1 MRRPYVFVSNLSDL
15 ITDSDFPKLHT
26 SMLAGKPSPIVEE
39 FEGKIYVLSGYPWQS
54 YCLLPTPTFEVY
66 DPLIEHEM
74 CTMRPVSIIPN
85 LSLESLPDGEDPPP
99 RTNSIYGHFQ
109 GRETTFLLSQSSWSQ
124 ATQDC

>member
-1 MRRPYVFVSNLSDL
+1 MIPTRYQVLNEVYGDYG
-15 ITDSDFPKLHT
+15 DFL
-26 SMLAGKPSPIVEE
+26 LLRDAPS
-39 FEGKIYVLSGYPWQS
+39 LSGS
-54 YCLLPTPTFEVY
+54 VVELG
-66 DPLIEHEM
+66 EHEM
-74 CTMRPVSIIPN
+74 CIMRLVSIIPN